1 MLEIQLCFTIINYI
15 LKYFQIENSLIYI
28 VILFHNITGFT
39 LLYFV
44 LYQINT
50 ALVRIRDFFKK
61 DITDSKLLNSSVC
74 AAGRAAG
81 QVDYQ
86 QRALRSLLQYTTEY
100 C

>member
-1 MLEIQLCFTIINYI
+1 MNRFRWVWA
-15 LKYFQIENSLIYI
+15 SLNFDKVYLFGFEI

-39 LLYFV
+39 LLYFL
-44 LYQINT
+44 LYEIN
-50 ALVRIRDFFKK
+50 AASLSMRDFFKK